1 MNNKI
6 NIFLQAML
14 AGILIGIGVIIN
26 TTLTIPVL
34 GAMLFSFGLLT
45 IIELKLPLYTGKIG
59 YAFNGQKDLLTIFL
73 GNVAGMI
80 VCIEFQMCGNL
91 DSIQRLTSVA
101 EIKFSKSAFE
111 MFFCGI
117 MCGILIHF
125 AVRTRQ
131 FYTTIMAIMIFI
143 LIGGEHCIA
152 DVPYLIANMSL
163 DSLFKFI
170 CVVLGNSLGAIA
182 IEEML
187 RANNG

>member
-6 NIFLQAML
+6 NIFISAMV

-26 TTLTIPVL
+26 TALTIPVL
-34 GAMLFSFGLLT
+34 GALLFSFGLLT
-45 IIELKLPLYTGKIG
+45 VIELKVPLYTGKIG

-73 GNVAGMI
+73 GNVMGII

-91 DSIQRLTSVA
+91 DSLQRMTSVA
-101 EIKFSKSAFE
+101 ASKFSKTAFE

-117 MCGILIHF
+117 MCGMLIHF
-125 AVRTRQ
+125 AVRAKQ

-152 DVPYLIANMSL
+152 DVPYLITVMSL
-163 DSLFKFI
+163 DNIFKFI
-170 CVVLGNSLGAIA
+170 CVVLGNSIGAIA
-182 IEEML
+182 LEEML
-187 RANNG
+187 RVNNV